1 MWWHDRMLTCMSST
15 GYLLIYLFQSSN
27 EPYFL
32 QKLKKSQHIWNIIHP
47 LKYISKHHGRWAIR
61 LRIAHTK
68 PCMLLM
74 IYSNKIREIKTK
86 SPSFK
91 YATYV
96 ERQRHLLVR
105 GVFEN
110 QKRYVEVEKNTG
122 VFELTCDVCPCLCG
136 RYIVG
141 V

>member
-1 MWWHDRMLTCMSST
+1 
-15 GYLLIYLFQSSN
+15 
-27 EPYFL
+27 
-32 QKLKKSQHIWNIIHP
+32 
-47 LKYISKHHGRWAIR
+47 
-61 LRIAHTK
+61 
-68 PCMLLM
+68 MLLM

-141 V
+141 VQGLVIIFVIKSTNEQVDHIFEETITIRKTDITLFRSILVELTMLCTIFLIFILNVRNIPHNIMNPT